1 MTLRKAAN
9 DDLMRTLFN
18 EGPKDPNG
26 PGLGDY
32 EAV

>member
-1 MTLRKAAN
+1 MTLRKATN
-9 DDLMRTLFN
+9 DALRWGLFN

-32 EAV
+32 EDV